1 MAGPLAPTL
10 GGNIR
15 TEEAIAE
22 PSALSGIASLA
33 SLIPAAPKPS
43 SDASVKFDRD
53 RGLLGTYLTE
63 LDTAAQL
70 REQGN
75 SSGADN
81 AERRAGLK
89 FSLAGGDLADTG
101 VQAAVTNLTGRPAT
115 SVGFSDEELAVREIE
130 SSPEYAQA
138 ISVSVARHPEGS
150 SEEHKARAHTQLQ
163 AKAINEQTIIETQ
176 AVWNTSLGQE
186 SRIKRIETW
195 RLENQGVITLLGQQ
209 GASINREQVKTAL
222 LEFGNLRSSVNASR
236 PAGLDPSE
244 WKPIEDQLNSV
255 QTQLELALRFTGTE
269 EVKATHVLAFVQGL
283 EESYKQG
290 NITEAGFHAAVSA
303 FTARPDIMSQ
313 LNAKEMTDIMKSS
326 ILTDVRDNPSK
337 VEAGG
342 DGNFTPEQQ
351 EAAKTTDPEASF
363 KRASDL
369 MRLGTLNSVDTDE
382 NTFAA
387 YTDGLSSLFATAED
401 HGGWITGEG
410 YRGLFN
416 DTFSQYMD
424 KLQTADPAQHKALL
438 GQSVSAIREHRAA
451 IRADIGT
458 RTGSDI
464 LTYSTSTNSISFNR
478 EVFVNNPQIPPQ
490 DKQEFLDRLDFYGGD
505 LERMLRTEAV
515 GRIGALVASEMND
528 SQVLDRIDALNQLDV
543 IESRLTKN
551 LTGGDGD
558 SEVGGSAGADTF
570 GAPTVFDMPDE
581 VREDTDFLQAVSNS
595 ANRLGFDPSD
605 LLRVIQFETAGT
617 FSPSIKAETSSAT
630 GLIQFLKSTAEGI
643 GTSTKELAGMTRAQQ
658 MHFVEKYLE
667 PKLRGIANPNFGD
680 LYMAVHWPR
689 GVGKDNSYTLYSKG
703 SPEYKANS
711 GLDINKDGTVTRG
724 EAVGRAFGRTGN
736 VVIPTPGPSGSVEVS
751 DRPLSRP
758 EGLVTST
765 APTTSQRPQ
774 ERPVQEGQEAPSSE
788 APREVVKR
796 SPEEAQQVWS
806 VLSAQT
812 QATLARLFGNSEGA
826 LEAIKNGLDQED
838 IDIIERGAKQ

>member
-186 SRIKRIETW
+186 SRIKHIETW
-195 RLENQGVITLLGQQ
+195 RLENQGAITLLGQQ

-464 LTYSTSTNSISFNR
+464 LTYNTSTNSISFNR

-558 SEVGGSAGADTF
+558 SELDGSAGADTLSSNGPIATSLGIDF
-570 GAPTVFDMPDE
+570 TSIESEHGLPSGYLERTAQLESAGDPSAQNPNSTAGGLFQQLDSNAKAYGVGDKFDPAQSTAGAAEFAQDNMDILRRALG
-581 VREDTDFLQAVSNS
+581 REPLGWELYLAHQQGGGGARRLLSNPQAKAADIVGTQAVILNGGHKDMTAGEFARIWAKKYGGGRQGPTSVSQATGQPNS
-595 ANRLGFDPSD
+595 AVRPVARPGERPPVSTAT
-605 LLRVIQFETAGT
+605 ETA
-617 FSPSIKAETSSAT
+617 PVSS
-630 GLIQFLKSTAEGI
+630 L
-643 GTSTKELAGMTRAQQ
+643 
-658 MHFVEKYLE
+658 
-667 PKLRGIANPNFGD
+667 
-680 LYMAVHWPR
+680 
-689 GVGKDNSYTLYSKG
+689 
-703 SPEYKANS
+703 
-711 GLDINKDGTVTRG
+711 
-724 EAVGRAFGRTGN
+724 
-736 VVIPTPGPSGSVEVS
+736 
-751 DRPLSRP
+751 
-758 EGLVTST
+758 
-765 APTTSQRPQ
+765 RPQ

-796 SPEEAQQVWS
+796 TPEEAQQVWS
-806 VLSAQT
+806 VLSEITKGIAE
-812 QATLARLFGNSEGA
+812 RIFGNSEAVLKA
-826 LEAIKNGLDQED
+826 LENGTLSEED
-838 IDIIERGAKQ
+838 LAIIERGAKQ